1 MISGMLDVYM
11 SSVSNKMNEVM
22 KVLTIFAAIF
32 IPLTFIAGVYGMN
45 FQYMPELSLPWA
57 YPAVWIVIIFVG
69 IFLLVYFKHKKW
81 I

>member
-1 MISGMLDVYM
+1 MISGMLDIYM
-11 SSVSNKMNEVM
+11 SSVSNKMNEVI

-57 YPAVWIVIIFVG
+57 YPAVWIVIILVSVS
-69 IFLLVYFKHKKW
+69 LLVYFKHKKW
-81 I
+81 L

>member
-1 MISGMLDVYM
+1 MISGMLDIYM
-11 SSVSNKMNEVM
+11 NSVSNKMNEVI

-57 YPAVWIVIIFVG
+57 YPAVWIVIILVSVS
-69 IFLLVYFKHKKW
+69 LLVYFKHKKW
-81 I
+81 L

>member
-1 MISGMLDVYM
+1 M

-57 YPAVWIVIIFVG
+57 YPTVWIVIILVSVS
-69 IFLLVYFKHKKW
+69 LLVYFKHKKW